1 MNLLTLIPLYQKRTL
16 KLLHET
22 RLKYDIDMFLTMR
35 KMLAASI
42 IITYLQDIE
51 DFQYYISYQAFL
63 ERNEELVREYA
74 NKNAIYLFNGISKG
88 QFFFGIPSEEFHEA
102 TLGEIITLV
111 KEKIIQKILKH
122 KEKEWSL

>member
-42 IITYLQDIE
+42 IITYLQNIE
-51 DFQYYISYQAFL
+51 NYQYYISYQAFL

-74 NKNAIYLFNGISKG
+74 YKDTIYKSNGIYKG
-88 QFFFGIPSEEFHEA
+88 QFFFGIPSEEFHKA

-111 KEKIIQKILKH
+111 KEKIIRKMEFMTRFI
-122 KEKEWSL
+122 